1 MVKPI
6 TIKVL
11 RDAAWKHVYRYN
23 GVTLAFTTYASD
35 ALPGV
40 TVTHEVTLKPK
51 RRKRTVYTIN
61 GQRTDSPTQAV
72 RIYNEQARKESLGDR
87 HAPAGSPKPTGRPD
101 AGKGT
106 GL

>member
-1 MVKPI
+1 MIKPI

-72 RIYNEQARKESLGDR
+72 RIYNEQARKSTIAEI
-87 HAPAGSPKPTGRPD
+87 PTPGSV
-101 AGKGT
+101 GK
-106 GL
+106 LRQIRA